1 MGYLSL
7 TGEEQVQS
15 EGQLAA
21 GAEVAVSPTVE
32 FVLGNRLI
40 CRAQTTRQI
49 SRTTRATLLQRSNAV
64 PTTGGLA
71 TVCNAEIPTRGC
83 NFTRSALQ
91 SSLVRYTLLSSSP
104 PPAPL
109 CIAHI

>member
-1 MGYLSL
+1 M
-7 TGEEQVQS
+7 EQVQS
-15 EGQLAA
+15 EGQLAS
-21 GAEVAVSPTVE
+21 GAEAAVSPTVE

-49 SRTTRATLLQRSNAV
+49 SRATRAALLQRSNAV
-64 PTTGGLA
+64 PTTAGLA

-91 SSLVRYTLLSSSP
+91 SSLVRNPNPSYLFAVP
-104 PPAPL
+104 
-109 CIAHI
+109 